1 MPEYLAPGVFV
12 DAAPS
17 GPAPIEAV
25 ATGTAGFV
33 GVGADCV
40 DAVPI
45 TSSEQI
51 TERLDR
57 GASRLLT
64 NALRLFFLNGG
75 ERAWVACV
83 PSLATRPLA
92 SALASLARCSEIALT
107 AIPDCAELDGARH
120 EAAVRLHLDD
130 AARTRRFA
138 VVDPPLAADVAAVL
152 QLRSCLDSSFGAL
165 YWPSLRM
172 SDDPE
177 GGIPASGA
185 ICGVYARVDR
195 ERGVFRS
202 PANEDLAGVT
212 GSLGST
218 QASELSMLDSA
229 GINVIRRVPGGGI
242 RLGAARTLAARTDLQ
257 YVAVR
262 RHLSMLQ
269 NSIARGTRWAIYEQ
283 NDARLWRELRSRISE
298 FLRWQFL
305 DGALHGSTGTDAY
318 FVRCDESTTSV
329 DDRAAG
335 IVVCVVGVALLRPSE
350 FITFR
355 VAQATAPATT

>member
-12 DAAPS
+12 DATPA

-25 ATGTAGFV
+25 PTGITGFV
-33 GVGADCV
+33 GIGGDGV
-40 DAVPI
+40 DAVQL
-45 TSSEQI
+45 TSAEQAA
-51 TERLDR
+51 EHLHHD
-57 GASRLLT
+57 ASRLLAG
-64 NALRLFFLNGG
+64 ALRLYFLNGG
-75 ERAWVACV
+75 ERAWVVRV

-92 SALASLARCSEIALT
+92 AALAGLARIPEIALT
-107 AIPDCAELDGARH
+107 AIPDCAALDGAGH
-120 EAAVRLHLDD
+120 AAAVRLLLDA

-138 VVDPPLAADVAAVL
+138 IVDPPLASDVDGVV
-152 QLRSCLDSSFGAL
+152 QLRSRLDSSFGAL
-165 YWPSLRM
+165 YWPPLRT
-172 SDDPE
+172 DELDACAV
-177 GGIPASGA
+177 PASGA

-195 ERGVFRS
+195 ERGVHRS
-202 PANEDLAGVT
+202 PANEDVAGV
-212 GSLGST
+212 SSPAST
-218 QASELSMLDSA
+218 VRSSEQAMLAAAD
-229 GINVIRRVPGGGI
+229 INVIRGVAGGGV
-242 RLGAARTLAARTDLQ
+242 RLGGARTLAAQPELH

-269 NSIARGTRWAIYEQ
+269 SSIARGTRWAAYER
-283 NDARLWRELRSRISE
+283 NDARLWQELRARVSE

-305 DGALHGSTGTDAY
+305 DGALHGSTGTEAY

-355 VAQATAPATT
+355 VAQATAPATS